1 MAEKEEERGMMCE
14 KARFRPRYAASVRP
28 SVGEEREGRGRR
40 RHAACMT
47 ERVGLGWG
55 VPTVGGLTD
64 GRGRGQTADG
74 GQANRAEGLVIFVER
89 KMIHSLYECSTNQR
103 A

>member
-1 MAEKEEERGMMCE
+1 MRL
-14 KARFRPRYAASVRP
+14 PSVRRLERK
-28 SVGEEREGRGRR
+28 GRGAREGEKK
-40 RHAACMT
+40 ACRMHDR
-47 ERVGLGWG
+47 EGWIG
-55 VPTVGGLTD
+55 MGSANGPD

-89 KMIHSLYECSTNQR
+89 KMIYSLYECSTNQR

>member
-14 KARFRPRYAASVRP
+14 KARFRPRYAASVRRLERK
-28 SVGEEREGRGRR
+28 GREGRGRR

-89 KMIHSLYECSTNQR
+89 KMIYSLYECSTNQR